1 MAQETMRDREAV
13 MGAAGGAIRNAI
25 AETPHDARG
34 GMPAHREL
42 TLGAKN
48 GGNAEKGAAKVS
60 SRGKGHRVVADGRPD
75 GVCDGGSST
84 GATLWLDCQSGIA
97 GDMLVAALID
107 VAEDPAGAERAVR
120 EVLASLPVEGFAVEV
135 SRVYKAGIACRD
147 FNVMLDAAHENHD
160 HDMEYLHGSCGEA
173 LAARSACDHAPHE
186 HAHEH
191 AHEHRGLAEVEAL
204 IAAASMTPA
213 ARAIALRAF
222 RILASAEAAAHG
234 TTIDQV
240 HFHEVGAVDS
250 IVDIISAAVLFDY
263 LHIERV
269 IVPQLVDGHG
279 TVRCQHGIIPV
290 PVPAT
295 LNICREHGL
304 PLGVCDVEGELVTP
318 TGAALVAAVATGFEL
333 PERSVVC
340 CVGLGAGKRSY
351 SRPSILRASLI
362 EPLDGCSG
370 SELRS
375 FSMSGGAES
384 DSMSAVL
391 DERESGCAWS
401 RRPVA
406 PHSAELT
413 APTSVVK
420 LECDIDDATGEE
432 LGYVAELLLEAGA
445 REVHWLPIFTK
456 KGRPAYQLQVV
467 CVPEDVAHMESVIF
481 CETPTL
487 GVRRVP
493 MERTVLKRRRLTVE
507 TPYGSIRCKVA
518 ELPDGSTRIAPE
530 YEDCRAAA
538 RTFDVPLREVMAA
551 AREAVPL

>member
-13 MGAAGGAIRNAI
+13 MGAVGDAVRNAI
-25 AETPHDARG
+25 AETLHDARG

-48 GGNAEKGAAKVS
+48 GGNAEKDAAKVN

-135 SRVYKAGIACRD
+135 SRVCKAGIACRD

-173 LAARSACDHAPHE
+173 LAACSACDHALHE
-186 HAHEH
+186 HAHE
-191 AHEHRGLAEVEAL
+191 HEHRGLAEVEAL

-213 ARAIALRAF
+213 ARTIALRAF

-351 SRPSILRASLI
+351 SRPSILRALI
-362 EPLDGCSG
+362 VEPINGRTGTESQPCAA
-370 SELRS
+370 
-375 FSMSGGAES
+375 SGGAEG
-384 DSMSAVL
+384 DPGRATL
-391 DERESGCAWS
+391 GEREDERVQP
-401 RRPVA
+401 RRPAA
-406 PHSAELT
+406 PHSHELT

-432 LGYVAELLLEAGA
+432 LGYVAELLREAGA

-456 KGRPAYQLQVV
+456 KGRPAYQLQVI
-467 CVPEDVAHMESVIF
+467 CVPEDVAHMEPVIF

-518 ELPDGSTRIAPE
+518 ELPDGSVRVAPE
-530 YEDCRAAA
+530 FEDCRAAA
-538 RTFDVPLREVMAA
+538 RAFGAPLREVMAA